1 MWQVEAGPS
10 RDKQQ
15 NRQSGFPA
23 FWQFRGHAKM
33 KIQTRAGEFKE
44 NTSASLSNQSMLG
57 KFTSKSFV
65 TEISVGSIR
74 KKSVE
79 IYCSKG
85 VENHIKQQVDLVLS
99 AVIFPGS

>member
-1 MWQVEAGPS
+1 MWQVEADPS
-10 RDKQQ
+10 CDKQH

-23 FWQFRGHAKM
+23 FGQFSSHAKM
-33 KIQTRAGEFKE
+33 KAQTRVGKFKE
-44 NTSASLSNQSMLG
+44 NTTVSLSNQSMLG

-79 IYCSKG
+79 IYCSRG
-85 VENHIKQQVDLVLS
+85 VENHIK
-99 AVIFPGS
+99 A

>member
-1 MWQVEAGPS
+1 MRS
-10 RDKQQ
+10 
-15 NRQSGFPA
+15 
-23 FWQFRGHAKM
+23 
-33 KIQTRAGEFKE
+33 QTWVGEFKE
-44 NTSASLSNQSMLG
+44 NTHASLSNQSMLG

-85 VENHIKQQVDLVLS
+85 VENHIKQRVDFVLS
-99 AVIFPGS
+99 ASIFPGS